1 MVGAL
6 KARSLVDVA
15 FCQPMT
21 FFTHHVSVTRP
32 MIRSI
37 MDCGEAWLLEVEK
50 LGHTGRTRPPALDA
64 IAQRVLAQFPQLRP
78 GYDSWWA
85 NKREKLEAAYLIA
98 TDAAGWA
105 MPCAH
110 LCDAAPFML
119 ATHRRN
125 LDEDAAGVP
134 ELEHAPK
141 TSDKM
146 ESCFAVLERTLV
158 LGANTFSLFGVAS
171 ANLLKAFDAPAAK
184 KSLAEATVRKRKRE
198 NGGTGGTAEVD
209 ALVATWDMTS
219 FSSASREALGPYQ
232 RRAAQVRSPVRH
244 RTQRHEESA
253 RRGQGGAPANRARGG
268 ASAVH

>member
-1 MVGAL
+1 
-6 KARSLVDVA
+6 
-15 FCQPMT
+15 MT

-50 LGHTGRTRPPALDA
+50 LGHMGRTRPPALDA

-125 LDEDAAGVP
+125 LDEDAAGVL
-134 ELEHAPK
+134 ELEHVPK
-141 TSDKM
+141 TSDKI

-209 ALVATWDMTS
+209 ALVAT
-219 FSSASREALGPYQ
+219 
-232 RRAAQVRSPVRH
+232 
-244 RTQRHEESA
+244 
-253 RRGQGGAPANRARGG
+253 
-268 ASAVH
+268 